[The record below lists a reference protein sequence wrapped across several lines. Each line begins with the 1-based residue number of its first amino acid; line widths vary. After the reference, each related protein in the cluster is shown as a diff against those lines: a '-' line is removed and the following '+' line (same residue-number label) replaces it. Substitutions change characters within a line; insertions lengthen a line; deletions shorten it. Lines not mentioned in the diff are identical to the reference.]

1 MGNCYFRCHGL
12 KWSQHKL
19 TLSTFS
25 PNALQRLLF
34 FYTFEILGGVFAI
47 GFTNPIK
54 GNQYVYM
61 ARLKQSIT
69 GAPES
74 DWFLNTPDSNP
85 IFTAICKILVFGNSY
100 FFVNIVNIS
109 LIFLSFHF
117 LVEVSRLI
125 LGIEN
130 RGRDHL
136 FLITIA
142 ILGFCVYR
150 PDFHNGIAGMGVF
163 SPQFQPSSFDGLLL
177 ISILSVVKTTFYPN
191 NKSNTPQIMLPLV
204 IAVAVHP
211 SIFVSAVIVLI
222 AFFLSKSK
230 MLMSG
235 QRKRISWLHCLLLL
249 ILIVSPFLLKFI
261 SLENLIYSKSEIIAF
276 DYLAHDRIPY
286 HAVPSN
292 FMNFLEGVRLLIILV
307 GTYIVFQS
315 NKLSRKLKYFILFLT
330 VCFMYFSIGV
340 TLIDKSVFFLAV
352 PWRITGVIYPLFSLI
367 LLWKLVAKLSEVKQ
381 TSTLKLRSFQLLSL
395 SIFLLVQNMSKFLT
409 IYLLILLIRTN
420 FFEDKNVLFARIKNK
435 REIGFSIVIGASI
448 ALALTAQVS
457 TSQAWREN
465 SEGFPDGDQLVKV
478 ELNGIGVV
486 PPQFNNFRVDYGL
499 NIFVDSKAPPF
510 DGDYLAEWM
519 RRLKIAESVQIHPKM
534 LCTDSSLAMISWA
547 VVPNGLIQP
556 SCFSS
561 RTDLS
566 KDWLLLQK

>member
-1 MGNCYFRCHGL
+1 MESYCFHYLEL
-12 KWSQHKL
+12 KWSHPKL
-19 TLSTFS
+19 AQSTFGS
-25 PNALQRLLF
+25 RVIRSKI
-34 FYTFEILGGVFAI
+34 FYWGFEIIGGVCAI
-47 GFTNPIK
+47 GFTSPIK

-61 ARLKQSIT
+61 ARLKQSIS
-69 GAPES
+69 GAPEN
-74 DWFLNTPDSNP
+74 DWFLSTPDSNP
-85 IFTAICKILVFGNSY
+85 IFTAICKILVLGNT
-100 FFVNIVNIS
+100 FVLLNILNLV
-109 LIFLSFHF
+109 LIFISFHF
-117 LVEVSRLI
+117 LNQTARVI

-130 RGRDHL
+130 RSRDHL
-136 FLITIA
+136 LLISIS

-191 NKSNTPQIMLPLV
+191 NKSNKAQIMLPLV

-230 MLMSG
+230 MLISV
-235 QRKRISWLHCLLLL
+235 QRKRISWLHCLLFL

-276 DYLAHDRIPY
+276 EYLAHDRIPY

-307 GTYIVFQS
+307 GTYIVFES
-315 NKLSRKLKYFILFLT
+315 EKLSRRLKYFILFLT
-330 VCFMYFSIGV
+330 VCFMYLSIGV
-340 TLIDKSVFFLAV
+340 ILIDKSVFLLAV
-352 PWRITGVIYPLFSLI
+352 PWRITGVMYPLFSMI
-367 LLWKLVAKLSEVKQ
+367 LLWKLVVKLSEIKQ
-381 TSTLKLRSFQLLSL
+381 AGSLKLWSFQLLSL
-395 SIFLLVQNMSKFLT
+395 SIFLIIQNMSKFLA
-409 IYLLILLIRTN
+409 IYLFILVIRTN
-420 FFEDKNVLFARIKNK
+420 FFEGKNVLFARIKNK
-435 REIGFSIVIGASI
+435 REIGCSIVIGAAI
-448 ALALTAQVS
+448 ALALTAQAS
-457 TSQAWREN
+457 TSQAWQEN

-534 LCTDSSLAMISWA
+534 LCTDSSLAIISWA
-547 VVPNGLIQP
+547 VVPNGFDPP
-556 SCFSS
+556 SCFGSS
-561 RTDLS
+561 TDLS